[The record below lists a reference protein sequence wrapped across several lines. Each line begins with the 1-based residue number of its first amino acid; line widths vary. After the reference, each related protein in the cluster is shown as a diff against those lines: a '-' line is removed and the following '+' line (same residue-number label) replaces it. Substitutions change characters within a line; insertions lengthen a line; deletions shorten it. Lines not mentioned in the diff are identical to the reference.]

1 MKFCNRANL
10 FYFDLLLAAGL
21 PFFNMRALIFSQKMG
36 RKLTYNAVIKVRER
50 NPGQMYIRAGSRL
63 IFFAAPAPDFFFKR
77 LRLPVH
83 VRYLQKTFH
92 FFISLLLLFLL
103 LAYNPVIKVYNPVV
117 KVRLLNFFSKNFHSI
132 NGFS

>member
-36 RKLTYNAVIKVRER
+36 RKLTYNAVIKVREG
-50 NPGQMYIRAGSRL
+50 NPGQMYIRAGKPAY
-63 IFFAAPAPDFFFKR
+63 FFCGSGSWLFFQAAPAPGTCTVFAENLSF
-77 LRLPVH
+77 LYIVI
-83 VRYLQKTFH
+83 VVV
-92 FFISLLLLFLL
+92 LL